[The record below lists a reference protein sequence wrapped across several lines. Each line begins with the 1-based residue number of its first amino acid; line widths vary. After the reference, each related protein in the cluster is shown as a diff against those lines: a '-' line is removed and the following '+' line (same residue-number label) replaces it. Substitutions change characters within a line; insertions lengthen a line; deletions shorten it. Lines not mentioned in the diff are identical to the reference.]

1 VIRRRP
7 VGLLAILALGSSPAA
22 LPGQAPAGGDSLS
35 VCSIQ
40 GFLTRH
46 AADTTDAA
54 FKAAAAAIAGAA
66 HGEPQ
71 AVNKVLNGCLGGPSR
86 LLSGLNLEFKT
97 FKVGGSDS
105 GSSFGLGYSYARDLT
120 QNRVRTTGANQTGM
134 ALSVNARGDIAFER
148 RANPNDFLE
157 GRASAHLFGSW
168 GGFARVA
175 DTTVLNLLNA
185 LEDSLAAIEDPGQLA
200 GSPLAARFGSEI
212 RRYLSTQYYLDFSL
226 EGGLEANQDFSTKH
240 IAFGALLGVDVKPWG
255 KGYLNLFDWPFAAIR
270 WLSGYD
276 AELEPRGSAFPTLII
291 GLDRM
296 NPTVD
301 SARQALAGLN
311 DYWRFRAEAAF
322 RTEVSAFASFE
333 ADLRYYRELDAPA
346 AIRSA
351 GLQRFTYF
359 TAALTTTPGP
369 FFSFTTGHLP
379 FDAEE
384 DQVYALGF
392 RYRF

>member
-1 VIRRRP
+1 MRRRRAAW
-7 VGLLAILALGSSPAA
+7 LLLTLALGNIPRS
-22 LPGQAPAGGDSLS
+22 APAQEPVGGDSLS
-35 VCSIQ
+35 VCSIG
-40 GFLTRH
+40 GFLARH
-46 AADTTDAA
+46 ATDSTDAG
-54 FKAAAAAIAGAA
+54 FKAAAGAIAEAV
-66 HGEPQ
+66 HGEPE
-71 AVNKVLNGCLGGPSR
+71 ALNKVLNGCLGGPSR

-120 QNRVRTTGANQTGM
+120 QNRVRATGANQTGM

-157 GRASAHLFGSW
+157 SRASAHLFGSW

-175 DTTVLNLLNA
+175 DTTVFNLLNA
-185 LEDSLAAIEDPGQLA
+185 LEDSLAAIDDPRQLA

-226 EGGLEANQDFSTKH
+226 EAGLEANQDFSTKQV
-240 IAFGALLGVDVKPWG
+240 AFGALLGVDVKPWG

-276 AELEPRGSAFPTLII
+276 AELEPRGSAFPTLIV

-296 NPTVD
+296 NPTAD
-301 SARQALAGLN
+301 SARQAVASLK

-333 ADLRYYRELDAPA
+333 ADLRYYRELDASA
-346 AIRSA
+346 AVRSA
-351 GLQRFTYF
+351 SLDRFTYF
-359 TAALTTTPGP
+359 TAALTTSPGP
-369 FFSFTTGHLP
+369 FFSFTAGHLP
-379 FDAEE
+379 FDAQA

>member
-1 VIRRRP
+1 MIGRRSA
-7 VGLLAILALGSSPAA
+7 GLLLIIALGSRSHGVLA
-22 LPGQAPAGGDSLS
+22 QEPAGGDSLS
-35 VCSIQ
+35 VCSIRE
-40 GFLTRH
+40 FLTRH
-46 AADTTDAA
+46 APDSTDAA
-54 FKAAAAAIAGAA
+54 FKAAAGAIAEVV
-66 HGEPQ
+66 HGEPE
-71 AVNKVLNGCLGGPSR
+71 AINKVLNGCLGGPSR
-86 LLSGLNLEFKT
+86 LLTGLNLEFKT

-105 GSSFGLGYSYARDLT
+105 GSSFGLGYKYARDLT
-120 QNRVRTTGANQTGM
+120 QNRVRASGPNQTGM

-148 RANPNDFLE
+148 RANPSDFLE
-157 GRASAHLFGSW
+157 GRVSAHLFGSW

-175 DTTVLNLLNA
+175 DTTVFNLLNA
-185 LEDSLAAIEDPGQLA
+185 LEDSLATIDDPRQLT
-200 GSPLAARFGSEI
+200 GSPLAAQFGAEI
-212 RRYLSTQYYLDFSL
+212 GRHLSTQYYLDFSL
-226 EGGLEANQDFSTKH
+226 DGGLEANQDFTTKQ
-240 IAFGALLGVDVKPWG
+240 IALGALLGVDVKPWG

-276 AELEPRGSAFPTLII
+276 TELEPRGSAFPTLIV

-301 SARQALAGLN
+301 SVRQAVASLK

-333 ADLRYYRELDAPA
+333 ADLRYYRELDPPA
-346 AIRSA
+346 AVKSA

-379 FDAEE
+379 FDAES
-384 DQVYALGF
+384 DQVYSLGF
-392 RYRF
+392 RYQF

>member
-1 VIRRRP
+1 MRRR
-7 VGLLAILALGSSPAA
+7 VGATVLLALVAVSRLPAQE
-22 LPGQAPAGGDSLS
+22 PGAAGDSLS
-35 VCSIQ
+35 VCSVR
-40 GFLTRH
+40 GFLERH
-46 AADTTDAA
+46 APDTSDAG
-54 FKAAAAAIAGAA
+54 FKAAAGAIAEAV
-66 HGEPQ
+66 HGQPV
-71 AVNKVLNGCLGGPSR
+71 ALNKVLNGCLGGPSR

-105 GSSFGLGYSYARDLT
+105 SSSFGLGYSYARDLT
-120 QNRVRTTGANQTGM
+120 QNRIRATGANQTGM

-157 GRASAHLFGSW
+157 GRVSAHLFGSW

-175 DTTVLNLLNA
+175 DTTVFSLLNA
-185 LEDSLAAIEDPGQLA
+185 LEDSLASIEDPRELA
-200 GSPLAARFGSEI
+200 ESPLAARFGAEI
-212 RRYLSTQYYLDFSL
+212 RQYLSTQYYLDFSL
-226 EGGLEANQDFSTKH
+226 ETGLEANQDFSTKQV
-240 IAFGALLGVDVKPWG
+240 ALGALLGVDLKPWG

-270 WLSGYD
+270 WLTGYD
-276 AELEPRGSAFPTLII
+276 AELEPRGSTFPTVIV

-296 NPTVD
+296 NPTAD
-301 SARQALAGLN
+301 SVRQAVADLK

-322 RTEVSAFASFE
+322 RTDVSAFASFE

-346 AIRSA
+346 AVRSA
-351 GLQRFTYF
+351 GLDRFTWF

-369 FFSFTTGHLP
+369 FFSFSTGHLP
-379 FDAEE
+379 FDARE